1 MTILLNPFAALDLVL
16 DNKFIFVVLCFS
28 KSGRFRTVPIKS
40 IRFQDGHQAERRFN
54 FSSAQWFGR
63 MNKESVHGMIIQV
76 DHLAGV
82 LLRIAF
88 GIEVLVENSGI
99 GLAYLKNK
107 LRLSSLKSTLSLAHT
122 VIIQGNFYTISRFLS
137 QRLWLRRT
145 FLSVELVLQLFFH
158 NDMTVL

>member
-1 MTILLNPFAALDLVL
+1 
-16 DNKFIFVVLCFS
+16 
-28 KSGRFRTVPIKS
+28 
-40 IRFQDGHQAERRFN
+40 
-54 FSSAQWFGR
+54 
-63 MNKESVHGMIIQV
+63 MIIQV

-99 GLAYLKNK
+99 GLAYLKNE

-122 VIIQGNFYTISRFLS
+122 VIIQGNFYAISRFLS